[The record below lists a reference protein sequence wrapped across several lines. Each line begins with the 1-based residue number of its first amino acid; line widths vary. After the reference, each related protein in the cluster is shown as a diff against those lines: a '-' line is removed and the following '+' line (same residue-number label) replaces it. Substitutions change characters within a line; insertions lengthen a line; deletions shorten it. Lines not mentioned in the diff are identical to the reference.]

1 MDEKKRILKAL
12 AATAKELGRTP
23 SHAEF
28 LRRARVKKS
37 AVRREFS
44 KWNEAVRAAGLKPAR
59 IFRRLDKN
67 QLLEDWGKTVRK
79 LGRVPSRAGYSRAG
93 RHDPVSLEVRFGW
106 DAVPQAFRN
115 YARGRPEWRDVLELI
130 NTCERER
137 RMQES
142 RMAVRRSMSR
152 KSRREGLNG
161 GIFYGDPMDFHG
173 LRHEPV
179 NEQGVVLLF
188 GMLAQEM
195 GYLVE
200 SVQMGFPD
208 CEAKRKIGPGRWQ
221 RVRIEF
227 EFESRGFRQHKHPVA
242 GCDVIVCWRHNW
254 EECPK
259 SIEVIELA
267 SVIRPQLPASENG
280 SPDADVAA

>member
-1 MDEKKRILKAL
+1 MDEKKTILRAL

-28 LRRARVKKS
+28 LRRAKVRKS

-67 QLLEDWGKTVRK
+67 QLLEDWGRTVRK
-79 LGRVPSRAGYSRAG
+79 LGRVPSRIGYSRAG

-106 DAVPQAFRN
+106 EAVPQAFRN
-115 YARGRPEWRDVLELI
+115 YAKGKAEWNDVVAVI
-130 NTCERER
+130 DGCERER
-137 RMQES
+137 RALEG
-142 RMAVRRSMSR
+142 RMLVRERFLR
-152 KSRREGLNG
+152 KGRRAGLGG
-161 GIFYGDPMDFHG
+161 GIFYGNPMDFPC

-188 GMLAQEM
+188 GMLAHEI
-195 GYLVE
+195 GYVVE

-227 EFESRGFRQHKHPVA
+227 EYESQGFRRHRHPAA

-254 EECPK
+254 EECPE
-259 SIEVIELA
+259 SLEVVELE
-267 SVIRPQLPASENG
+267 SVIRALAGANQIAER
-280 SPDADVAA
+280 